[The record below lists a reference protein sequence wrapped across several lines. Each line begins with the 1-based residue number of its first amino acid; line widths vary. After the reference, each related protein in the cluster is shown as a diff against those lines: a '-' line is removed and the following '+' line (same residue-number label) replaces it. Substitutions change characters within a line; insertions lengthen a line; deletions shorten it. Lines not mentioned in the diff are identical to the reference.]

1 MKRKNNEDTYFIMA
15 KHNNL
20 GKAGEAAAA
29 IYLEKNGYTIR
40 HRNWREQHLELDIV
54 ATKDDC
60 LIVVEVKT
68 RTTDEWQA
76 PEEAVTK
83 QKIRH
88 ILHATDAYIKT
99 FGIDMPV
106 RFDIVTA
113 IGSEKDFQI
122 EHFQDAFFSSY

>member
-1 MKRKNNEDTYFIMA
+1 MA
-15 KHNNL
+15 KHNSL

-40 HRNWREQHLELDIV
+40 HRNRREQHLELDIV
-54 ATKDDC
+54 ATKDHY
-60 LIVVEVKT
+60 LIVGEVKT
-68 RTTDEWQA
+68 RTSDEWQA

-83 QKIRH
+83 HKIRH

-106 RFDIVTA
+106 RFDIITA
-113 IGSEKDFQI
+113 IGSEKEFQI